1 MSKQTKTKKDKVQKL
16 TEAEYAAYLES
27 LKGMTEG
34 ENGGDTV
41 GSAKPAKSET
51 E

>member
-16 TEAEYAAYLES
+16 TEAEYAAYLEA

-34 ENGGDTV
+34 ANGGDV
-41 GSAKPAKSET
+41 IDSVKPPEGKT